1 VKLSDRYILG
11 KIWPPALLAAFIISF
26 VVVGG
31 SVRSEMRAVTDS
43 VPISQ
48 MAVLDILRLG
58 LYVLPTLWGYIFP
71 ITYLMGVMYV
81 FSRLAQSNELTALKA
96 AGISLRRVVMPVVV
110 LGLLL
115 SVAAFFIADR
125 MQPWA
130 YERLVRLISQE
141 LPMRMTL
148 ESLPAGVMHEV
159 GDWRVYI
166 AEREDNGD
174 LRGIVILQPNDD
186 GANAFYADSAR
197 LVMKKGSLHLEL
209 RDGYFI
215 PSDPRQHFMFKSLV
229 KEAPMPKMLKRVL
242 SGEGMTLSSL
252 LSEEKRL
259 ARRFDETG
267 ALPVGVELR
276 NVRQEVKNRLA
287 FPLMCLAVSFVG
299 APIGARSKKAGQSYA
314 FSIGLSIIGAYFI
327 LRKLVELEALL
338 PLALTVSLGQ
348 MPNLLLCLLGIIL
361 LWRVDRV

>member
-1 VKLSDRYILG
+1 MKLSDRYILG

-115 SVAAFFIADR
+115 SVAAFFIAER